1 MSIQPEENNALMNL
15 RDTGL
20 GGMSTLGQKWTSC
33 IAWPMS
39 ALPPKV
45 SGDWLLRNPIIG
57 ILGCWARAARGQA
70 RAEPVTALIKSRRR
84 IALPTAYDHANCC
97 LQQGF
102 VVGKM
107 GFRGQ
112 FAEQQAKTAHV
123 RFGSKADI
131 ARDQLNVRFT
141 PKNGHWNRPTLSAS
155 TRQFRQLSNVRRD
168 PPRLVAHVVGS
179 KIREPAFM
187 ARAAQGG
194 DYEILAI
201 SVRNLRQFRRRRK
214 ERRGPK
220 LSVVCASR
228 YRF

>member
-84 IALPTAYDHANCC
+84 IALPTAYDHANSAAVYSRD
-97 LQQGF
+97 LRSADGVQG
-102 VVGKM
+102 
-107 GFRGQ
+107 
-112 FAEQQAKTAHV
+112 
-123 RFGSKADI
+123 S
-131 ARDQLNVRFT
+131 
-141 PKNGHWNRPTLSAS
+141 
-155 TRQFRQLSNVRRD
+155 
-168 PPRLVAHVVGS
+168 
-179 KIREPAFM
+179 
-187 ARAAQGG
+187 
-194 DYEILAI
+194 
-201 SVRNLRQFRRRRK
+201 
-214 ERRGPK
+214 
-220 LSVVCASR
+220 VCAAVQN
-228 YRF
+228 